1 MEQRLIQLVCG
12 LLSAAVIWGFS
23 TINDLQLAVE
33 RMMYQHASDS
43 DIRELREAVQRLQ
56 WILQDDALEK

>member
-23 TINDLQLAVE
+23 TINELQLQVNTMQTGHISAKDFNDLRRSVDRLNFLLE
-33 RMMYQHASDS
+33 AQAS
-43 DIRELREAVQRLQ
+43 
-56 WILQDDALEK
+56 EK

>member
-1 MEQRLIQLVCG
+1 MEQRLVQLVCG

-33 RMMYQHASDS
+33 RMMYQYANTE
-43 DIRELREAVQRLQ
+43 DIRELRDTVKRLQ
-56 WILQDDALEK
+56 WILQDDAMEK